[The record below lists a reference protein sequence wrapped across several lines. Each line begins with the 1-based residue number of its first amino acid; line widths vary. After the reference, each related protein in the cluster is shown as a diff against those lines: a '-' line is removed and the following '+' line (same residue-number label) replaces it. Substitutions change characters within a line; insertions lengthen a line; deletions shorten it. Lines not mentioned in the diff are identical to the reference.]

1 MQGKDKLVNMEAAL
15 TTKIENIKAR
25 EQALADEKKKAQDD
39 LDAIRKRY
47 PNPDTIPKIQ
57 KDKLA
62 EYDAKVTEADRKAKE
77 AADLRA
83 VYNKKLDTQRAQQ
96 EADADK
102 KRKKKKAL

>member
-1 MQGKDKLVNMEAAL
+1 MEAAV
-15 TTKIENIKAR
+15 TTKIENIKTR
-25 EQALADEKKKAQDD
+25 EQALADEKKKAQDN

-47 PNPDTIPKIQ
+47 PDLATRPQSQ

-62 EYDAKVTEADRKAKE
+62 EYDAKVKEADRKAKE

-83 VYNKKLDTQRAQQ
+83 VYEKKVETQAAQR

-102 KRKKKKAL
+102 KRKKRRAR